1 VTVALRSWPA
11 RTDETVVLRTD
22 RGQVLPLDPA
32 RWSREASAYE
42 EELLSSLAGPVLDVG
57 CGPGRL
63 IVSLGRGG
71 TPALGIDPA
80 VGAVQLARQRGASVL
95 QRSVFD
101 GLPGSG
107 RWQSVLLFDGN
118 IGIGGAPV
126 ALLRRCRQLMA
137 PDSALVVEL
146 EAPGVGCHAHRAR
159 LERGGY
165 HGPWFP
171 WAVVGVDAIEQVA
184 ATAALRVAGMSHS
197 PVDNRRFA
205 RLIPCAEDPARA
217 VA

>member
-1 VTVALRSWPA
+1 MTVI
-11 RTDETVVLRTD
+11 LRTD
-22 RGQVLPLDPA
+22 RGQVLPLDPP
-32 RWSREASAYE
+32 RWFRSATSFE
-42 EELLSSLAGPVLDVG
+42 QGLLSSLAGPVLDVG

-63 IVSLGRGG
+63 VVSLGRLG

-80 VGAVQLARQRGASVL
+80 AGAVELARQRGASVL
-95 QRSVFD
+95 QRSVFEP
-101 GLPGSG
+101 LPGGG

-118 IGIGGAPV
+118 IGIGGAPA

-137 PDSALVVEL
+137 HDGSSMVEL
-146 EAPGVGCHAHRAR
+146 EPPGVGCTAHRAR
-159 LERGGY
+159 LERGGH

-184 ATAALRVAGMSHS
+184 AAAGLHVDGISCS
-197 PVDNRRFA
+197 PVENRLFA
-205 RLIPCAEDPARA
+205 RLIPCAEGVARA